1 MLRYRLFPI
10 FALAS
15 SLLAQRP
22 VELFSKAPPD
32 IDEALRARVA
42 TFYQAHV
49 DGKPRRA
56 EELVAEDTKDYFYN
70 ARKPQY
76 LSFQIVKIDYTDTFT
91 KATVTTLVETVVA
104 ALGFTDKPM
113 KVPLPSFWKFENGQ
127 WWWYI
132 DADKLNT
139 VPFGTAKFG
148 VAPGTSA
155 SPNATLPNGGKG
167 PDVAAVINQVR
178 ADKTA
183 VAFKAGVASTDQIT
197 IVNSMPGPVTL
208 ALADKPIPLLD
219 VSLSASQLKAGE
231 KATLSIRYTPGTDV
245 SRKSQVVRVEI
256 KPLGRVIPLRNQIHY
271 KKTPGSIACPLRFYG

>member
-1 MLRYRLFPI
+1 MLRYRLLPL
-10 FALAS
+10 FALAT

-32 IDEALRARVA
+32 IDDALRARVT

-76 LSFQIVKIDYTDTFT
+76 ISFQIIKIDYTDTFT
-91 KATVTTLVETVVA
+91 KATVTTMVETIIA
-104 ALGFTDKPM
+104 ALGFTDKPI

-132 DADKLNT
+132 DAEKLNT
-139 VPFGTAKFG
+139 APFGTAKFG
-148 VAPGTSA
+148 VAPGTST
-155 SPNATLPNGGKG
+155 SPNSTLPNGGKG
-167 PDVAAVINQVR
+167 PDVAAVVNQVR

-183 VAFKAGVASTDQIT
+183 VAFKAGVASTEQIT
-197 IVNSMPGPVTL
+197 IVNSMPGAVSL
-208 ALADKPIPLLD
+208 VLADKPIPFLD
-219 VSLSASQLKAGE
+219 FSLSASQLKGGE
-231 KATLSIRYTPGTDV
+231 KATLSIRYAPGADA
-245 SRKSQVVRVEI
+245 SRKSQMVRVEI
-256 KPLGRVIPLRNQIHY
+256 KPLGRFIPIRIQIQ
-271 KKTPGSIACPLRFYG
+271 